1 MGSQEREISVLST
14 EDQLAKNV
22 VRELVEKGIKLL
34 ALDFDRTI
42 VSVHTAGYWKQG
54 TQKLVEHVRPC
65 FRALIKAALESSIHV
80 CVVTYSTQI
89 ALIRDVLRLA
99 LVKRLVPRFK
109 QFFQQ
114 Q

>member
-1 MGSQEREISVLST
+1 MGSHEKDISVLSA
-14 EDQLAKNV
+14 EDQLAKDV

-65 FRALIKAALESSIHV
+65 FRALMKEALESNLHV

-89 ALIRDVLRLA
+89 ALIKDVLKMA
-99 LVKRLVPRFK
+99 LVKRSVQLVYNY
-109 QFFQQ
+109 
-114 Q
+114 